1 MKKNKYILLL
11 IGIIITLSVVGY
23 FIGIE
28 KVNSWTE
35 FLKGFTLG
43 LGATGVIFSIISG
56 VIYYSKFRNNNVKF
70 FTDEMM
76 KIISITLLLPGIILF
91 QYNSENFWISVAAS
105 LIVGMTTIYNV
116 AHIKEKLE
124 NIKTGI

>member
-28 KVNSWTE
+28 KVNSWIE
-35 FLKGFTLG
+35 FLKGFTIG
-43 LGATGVIFSIISG
+43 LGSTGIIFSIISG
-56 VIYYSKFRNNNVKF
+56 AIYYSKFRNNNVKF
-70 FTDEMM
+70 FNDEMM

-116 AHIKEKLE
+116 AHIKEKFE
-124 NIKTGI
+124 NVKTGI